1 MALELRPWDDHDAL
15 IVFRTLDHHDQAEAE
30 AVRGR
35 SATGV
40 QLWADWR
47 SVEQVRIVS
56 ILACAD
62 GTPFAALGL
71 SHTGQAG
78 VAEAALLARNHRR
91 FRVPLGRLAVLI
103 RRRLPIVAAETGIHR
118 IEARAWAGHPTA
130 ALLLQGCGFHLEAVM
145 RGFGADGRQSFRQY
159 AWVAP
164 RATQE
169 S

>member
-35 SATGV
+35 STSGV

-47 SVEQVRIVS
+47 AVEQVRIVS
-56 ILACAD
+56 ILACAN
-62 GTPFAALGL
+62 GTPFAVLGL
-71 SHTGQAG
+71 SHSGQAG
-78 VAEAALLARNHRR
+78 VAEGALLARDHRR
-91 FRVPLGRLAVLI
+91 FRVPLARLAVLI

-118 IEARAWAGHPTA
+118 VEARAWVAHPTA
-130 ALLLQGCGFHLEAVM
+130 SLLLQGCGFHLEATM
-145 RGFGADGRQSFRQY
+145 RGFGSDGRNTFRQY

-164 RATQE
+164 RTTQE

>member
-35 SATGV
+35 STSGV

-56 ILACAD
+56 ILAATA
-62 GTPFAALGL
+62 GTPFAVLGL

-78 VAEAALLARNHRR
+78 VAEAALLARSHAR
-91 FRVPLGRLAVLI
+91 FRVPLARLAVLI
-103 RRRLPIVAAETGIHR
+103 RRRLPLVAAEAGIHR
-118 IEARAWAGHPTA
+118 IEARCAAMHPTA
-130 ALLLQGCGFHLEAVM
+130 ALLLEGCGFHLEAIM
-145 RGFGADGRQSFRQY
+145 RGFGADGGLSFRQF
-159 AWVAP
+159 AWVRP
-164 RATQE
+164 RPTQE

>member
-1 MALELRPWDDHDAL
+1 MAIELRPWDDHDAL

-56 ILACAD
+56 ILAYA
-62 GTPFAALGL
+62 GGAPFAVLGL

-91 FRVPLGRLAVLI
+91 FRVPLARLAVLI
-103 RRRLPIVAAETGIHR
+103 RRRLPRVAAEAGIHR
-118 IEARAWAGHPTA
+118 IEARSAAIHPTA
-130 ALLLQGCGFHLEAVM
+130 SLLLQGCGFHLEAIM
-145 RGFGADGRQSFRQY
+145 RGFGADGGQSFRQY

-164 RATQE
+164 RANQE
-169 S
+169 T